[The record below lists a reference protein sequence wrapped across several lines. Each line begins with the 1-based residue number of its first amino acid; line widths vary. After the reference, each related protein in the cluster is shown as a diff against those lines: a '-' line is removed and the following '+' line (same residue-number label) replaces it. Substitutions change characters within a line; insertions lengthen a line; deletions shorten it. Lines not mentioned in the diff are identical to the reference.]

1 MILSVSRRTDVP
13 AFYGE
18 WFINRLRDG
27 SVLVR
32 NPVNPKQ
39 VSKILLSRENIDCIV
54 FWTKNP
60 ENFMKYLGELKEY
73 PFYFQF
79 TLNGYGKDIEPGMPD
94 KKKELIPLFQ
104 ELSGK
109 IGKERVI
116 WRYDPVLI
124 SKDYSIEWHI
134 HTFESMAEAL
144 EGYTKQ
150 AVISFLDIYR
160 KIKRQMAQ
168 AGIRRPAEEEVFQF
182 AQRAGTSARNH
193 GMTTVTCAEGYD
205 LSCFGIRKGC
215 CIDRELVEKLIGMKI
230 SVDKDKNQR
239 PECGCAES
247 FDIGSYDTCPAD
259 CLYCY
264 ASHSRETVNQTAAQY
279 RPDTPML
286 CGEPDQFDKITERKA
301 ESCAIAQLSF
311 FEESLADKCGE
322 FHGCIGKNKI

>member
-193 GMTTVTCAEGYD
+193 VQKVMTFHV
-205 LSCFGIRKGC
+205 L
-215 CIDRELVEKLIGMKI
+215 
-230 SVDKDKNQR
+230 
-239 PECGCAES
+239 
-247 FDIGSYDTCPAD
+247 
-259 CLYCY
+259 
-264 ASHSRETVNQTAAQY
+264 ASGRAAVS
-279 RPDTPML
+279 
-286 CGEPDQFDKITERKA
+286 TENLWK
-301 ESCAIAQLSF
+301 S
-311 FEESLADKCGE
+311 SLE
-322 FHGCIGKNKI
+322 

>member
-27 SVLVR
+27 FVLVR

-60 ENFMKYLGELKEY
+60 ENFMKYLGELYEY

-104 ELSGK
+104 ELSEK
-109 IGKERVI
+109 IGNERVI

-150 AVISFLDIYR
+150 AVISFLDMYR
-160 KIKRQMAQ
+160 KISRRMTQE
-168 AGIRRPAEEEVFQF
+168 GIRRPTEEEVFQF
-182 AQRAGTSARNH
+182 AQRAGTSAGNH
-193 GMTTVTCAEGYD
+193 GMTAVTCAEHYD
-205 LSCFGIRKGC
+205 LSGFGIRPGS
-215 CIDRELVEKLIGMKI
+215 CIDRVLVEKLIGMKI

-239 PECGCAES
+239 PECGC
-247 FDIGSYDTCPAD
+247 
-259 CLYCY
+259 
-264 ASHSRETVNQTAAQY
+264 
-279 RPDTPML
+279 
-286 CGEPDQFDKITERKA
+286 
-301 ESCAIAQLSF
+301 
-311 FEESLADKCGE
+311 
-322 FHGCIGKNKI
+322 IGKNKIQTGRCRQGTDGFYACGPDHGKTDRRAV

>member
-1 MILSVSRRTDVP
+1 M
-13 AFYGE
+13 
-18 WFINRLRDG
+18 
-27 SVLVR
+27 LVR

-239 PECGCAES
+239 PECGCVES

-264 ASHSRETVNQTAAQY
+264 ASHSRETVNQTVAQY
-279 RPDTPML
+279 RPDAPML
-286 CGEPDQFDKITERKA
+286 CGEPDRFDKITERKA

-311 FEESLADKCGE
+311 FEESLADK
-322 FHGCIGKNKI
+322 

>member
-27 SVLVR
+27 FVLVR

-39 VSKILLSRENIDCIV
+39 VGKILLSRENIDCMV

-60 ENFMKYLGELKEY
+60 ENFMKYLGELEDY

-79 TLNGYGKDIEPGMPD
+79 TLNGYGEDIEPGIPD
-94 KKKELIPLFQ
+94 KKRKLIPLFR

-124 SKDYSIEWHI
+124 SKDYSIDWHI
-134 HTFESMAEAL
+134 HTFESMAQAL

-160 KIKRQMAQ
+160 KISRRMKR
-168 AGIRRPAEEEVFQF
+168 AGIRRPTEEEVFQF

-193 GMTTVTCAEGYD
+193 GMTAVTCAEGYD
-205 LSCFGIRKGC
+205 LSRFGIRKGC

-247 FDIGSYDTCPAD
+247 IDIGSYDTCPAG

-279 RPDTPML
+279 RPDAPML

-311 FEESLADKCGE
+311 FEESLADK
-322 FHGCIGKNKI
+322 

>member
-18 WFINRLRDG
+18 WLINRLREG
-27 SVLVR
+27 FVLVR

-39 VSKILLSRENIDCIV
+39 VGKILLSRENIDCIV

-60 ENFMKYLGELKEY
+60 ENFMKYLGELEEY

-94 KKKELIPLFQ
+94 KKKELVPLFQ
-104 ELSGK
+104 ELSEK
-109 IGKERVI
+109 IGNERVI

-124 SKDYSIEWHI
+124 SKNYPVEWHI
-134 HTFESMAEAL
+134 DTFESMAAAL

-150 AVISFLDIYR
+150 AVISFLDMYR
-160 KIKRQMAQ
+160 KISRRMTQE
-168 AGIRRPAEEEVFQF
+168 GIRRPTEEEVFQF
-182 AQRAGTSARNH
+182 AQRAGNFAGNH
-193 GMTTVTCAEGYD
+193 GMTAVTCAEHYD
-205 LSCFGIRKGC
+205 LSGFGIRPSS
-215 CIDRELVEKLIGMKI
+215 CIDRGLVEKLIGMKI

-247 FDIGSYDTCPAD
+247 IDIGSYDTCPAG

-264 ASHSRETVNQTAAQY
+264 AGHSREFVNQTLAQY
-279 RPDTPML
+279 RPDAPML
-286 CGEPDQFDKITERKA
+286 CGETDQFDKIKERKA
-301 ESCAIAQLSF
+301 ESCAITQLSF
-311 FEESLADKCGE
+311 FQGSTG
-322 FHGCIGKNKI
+322 GQMR